1 MDYKL
6 NCESMKSVGF
16 TDDEQSAVWKIVSA
30 ILHLV
35 STYLLEFVWDT
46 ALFPYR

>member
-16 TDDEQSAVWKIVSA
+16 TDDERSAIWKIVSA

-35 STYLLEFVWDT
+35 GAGLIRIILNE
-46 ALFPYR
+46 